1 MSPQSTSSPV
11 PLWKQ
16 SLGWDADAVKTEG
29 AIASA
34 TVAVI
39 MTAAKIIVCVFIIT

>member
-1 MSPQSTSSPV
+1 
-11 PLWKQ
+11 LWKQ
-16 SLGWDADAVKTEG
+16 SLGWDADAVKMDG

-39 MTAAKIIVCVFIIT
+39 MTAAKISVCVFIIT